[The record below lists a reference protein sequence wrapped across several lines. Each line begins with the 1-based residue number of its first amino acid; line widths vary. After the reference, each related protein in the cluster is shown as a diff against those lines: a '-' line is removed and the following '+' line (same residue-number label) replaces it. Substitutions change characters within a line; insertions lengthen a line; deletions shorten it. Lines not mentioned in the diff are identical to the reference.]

1 MATSTLASSMPFHHV
16 TLQHLPLRAGS
27 NLPPLNLGGPCL
39 NQWNAVNLKLWDF
52 WPRPQEI
59 WHLPFSPPG
68 ALSYQKEVQ
77 LAYWRDRV
85 EREKPASLR
94 SS

>member
-1 MATSTLASSMPFHHV
+1 MQAKKQQLELDIKQWT
-16 TLQHLPLRAGS
+16 GS
-27 NLPPLNLGGPCL
+27 KMGREFVKDV
-39 NQWNAVNLKLWDF
+39 QWNAVKVKLWDF
-52 WPRPQEI
+52 WPRPQETR
-59 WHLPFSPPG
+59 HLPFSPPG
-68 ALSYQKEVQ
+68 ALSYHKEVR

>member
-16 TLQHLPLRAGS
+16 TLQHLP
-27 NLPPLNLGGPCL
+27 PLNLGGPCL
-39 NQWNAVNLKLWDF
+39 NQWNAVKVKLWDF
-52 WPRPQEI
+52 WPRPQETR
-59 WHLPFSPPG
+59 HLPFSPPG
-68 ALSYQKEVQ
+68 ALSYHKEVR
-77 LAYWRDRV
+77 LAYWRGRV